1 MANEPLRMQIL
12 NMIENGDISTEEGL
26 RWLEALA
33 NDSSKLPAPAEPVED
48 ASDEVQEAWHEF
60 SPAADTSSP
69 AGPGTTSSSTA
80 ADHLPIDA
88 ARIRR
93 WWVVPLWIGV
103 GITVVAGLLMYWAM
117 QAQGI
122 GFWFACASVPF
133 ALGLLL
139 MILAAQS
146 RNARWLYLR
155 VEQPGDEWPRT
166 IQFGFPLPIRPTAWL
181 LRLLKGRIPNM
192 PDVAVDEMLLS
203 LGRNATPENP
213 FYINVND
220 EEDGEKV
227 EIYIG

>member
-1 MANEPLRMQIL
+1 MSNEPLRMQIL
-12 NMIENGDISTEEGL
+12 NMIERGDISTEEGL

-33 NDSSKLPAPAEPVED
+33 KDPSKLPAQAELAEEPLDRDQED
-48 ASDEVQEAWHEF
+48 WDEFAREDDIPSPSRPEA
-60 SPAADTSSP
+60 
-69 AGPGTTSSSTA
+69 SSSSSS

-122 GFWFACASVPF
+122 GFWFACASMPF
-133 ALGLLL
+133 GLGLLL
-139 MILAAQS
+139 IILAAQS

-155 VEQPGDEWPRT
+155 VEQPGEEWPRT